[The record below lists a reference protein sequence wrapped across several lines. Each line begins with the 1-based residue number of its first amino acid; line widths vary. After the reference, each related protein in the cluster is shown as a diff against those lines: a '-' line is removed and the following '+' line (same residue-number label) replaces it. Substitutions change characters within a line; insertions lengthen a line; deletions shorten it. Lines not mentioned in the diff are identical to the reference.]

1 MTKFGEP
8 EPWSPEEV
16 HVFLAKVRKEIEDP
30 KLHGY
35 FYKRRVWGQKPLNS
49 GSATKKPAPQTE
61 TVAGS
66 SP

>member
-16 HVFLAKVRKEIEDP
+16 HVFLAKMRKEMEDP

-35 FYKRRVWGQKPLNS
+35 FYKRRVWGQKPL
-49 GSATKKPAPQTE
+49 GPATKKPVPQTE
-61 TVAGS
+61 AIS
-66 SP
+66 E

>member
-16 HVFLAKVRKEIEDP
+16 HVFLAKMRKEMEDP

-35 FYKRRVWGQKPLNS
+35 FYKRRVWGQKPWD
-49 GSATKKPAPQTE
+49 SATKKPTAQTQTISE
-61 TVAGS
+61 
-66 SP
+66 